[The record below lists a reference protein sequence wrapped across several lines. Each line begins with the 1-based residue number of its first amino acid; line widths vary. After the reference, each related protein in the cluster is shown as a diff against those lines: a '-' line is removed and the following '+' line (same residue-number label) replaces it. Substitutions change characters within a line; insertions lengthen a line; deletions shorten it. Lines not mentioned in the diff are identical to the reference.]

1 MEYEDIVADDDSD
14 KEARR
19 TRPRSEWAL
28 YLQLHRVNPVRVPL
42 SFTSNGAGHK
52 FEALSANG
60 AWVRSAFG

>member
-42 SFTSNGAGHK
+42 SFTSNGAGHNSK
-52 FEALSANG
+52 H
-60 AWVRSAFG
+60 